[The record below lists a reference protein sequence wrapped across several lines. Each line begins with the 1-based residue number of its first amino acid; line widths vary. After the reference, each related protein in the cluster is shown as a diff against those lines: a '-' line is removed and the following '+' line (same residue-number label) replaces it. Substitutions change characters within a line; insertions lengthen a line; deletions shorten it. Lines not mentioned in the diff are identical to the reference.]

1 MDFFGYQEDGS
12 CAAKT
17 LSSET
22 PPKMNRLLLAAV
34 LLAGTAL
41 ASPASAAVL
50 NNLTITA
57 LPAGLTV
64 PQSLSNPCIIC
75 GTSAGGNQ
83 PANFGYNDFTSTGN
97 LTSFNTFS
105 TNIIGGGPLPGNLE
119 VNALP
124 YNGTLLQAFTDAGG
138 TFGVV
143 IDVNTA
149 NGGETLTAFQLIDL
163 DLPIGDR
170 VIFDFTGSL
179 ALPDINNGNGKGDYL
194 ISGFNLSP
202 YIGDRLI
209 FRAAWQGASDGAES
223 FYIVPLAAVPAPAAL
238 PLFASG
244 LVGLGLLFSRRK
256 KKTVDVATA

>member
-1 MDFFGYQEDGS
+1 M
-12 CAAKT
+12 K
-17 LSSET
+17 
-22 PPKMNRLLLAAV
+22 KLLLAAV

-41 ASPASAAVL
+41 ATPASAAVL

-57 LPAGLTV
+57 LPAGLEV

-124 YNGTLLQAFTDAGG
+124 YNGSLLQAFTDAGG

-149 NGGETLTAFQLIDL
+149 KGEETITAFQLIDL
-163 DLPIGDR
+163 DLPIGER

-194 ISGFNLSP
+194 ISGFNLAP

-223 FYIVPLAAVPAPAAL
+223 FYIVPLAAVPIPPAFAL
-238 PLFASG
+238 FGAG
-244 LVGLGLLFSRRK
+244 LAGLALIRRRK
-256 KKTVDVATA
+256 QAPLNVASA